1 MKKFLL
7 TTLIL
12 FFPIGEVNANIFDN
26 LRNQGP
32 KKTDIYTYIDKTTK
46 FLNTRWDNDE
56 DLKDVLRPPQI
67 LPIAADSK
75 VYGGCGDYSIGSEV
89 GGSAYCPR
97 THTIFLVPEQLQ
109 YFADEFGPSSVA
121 FVVAHEYAHAV
132 QLAFGILGTLKDPAL
147 ELQADCIAGAFIKDG
162 SSEIGITREDTLD
175 MANLAYAIGDP
186 THGTGAQRKYAL
198 SAGMGVIDYGCTNK
212 EMENLGNNKV
222 DTSIVS
228 TKRSIDSKLNLNIT
242 PYPKTI
248 VGSFKVN

>member
-1 MKKFLL
+1 MKKLIL
-7 TTLIL
+7 TTIIL
-12 FFPIGEVNANIFDN
+12 VFSIGEVSANIFDN
-26 LRNQGP
+26 LKKQGA

-46 FLNTRWDNDE
+46 FLNIQWDQDE
-56 DLKDVLRPPQI
+56 DLKNALRPPQI

-75 VYGGCGDYSIGSEV
+75 VYGGCGEYSIGAEV

-132 QLAFGILGTLKDPAL
+132 QLAFGILGNLKDPAL

-162 SSEIGITREDTLD
+162 SSEIGITRQDTLD

-198 SAGMGVIDYGCTNK
+198 SSGMGVINYGCTNK
-212 EMENLGNNKV
+212 EMQDLGEGKI
-222 DTSIVS
+222 DLSIVD
-228 TKRSIDSKLNLNIT
+228 TKRSIDSKLNLEIT

-248 VGSFKVN
+248 TGSFK

>member
-1 MKKFLL
+1 MRKIFSF
-7 TTLIL
+7 IL
-12 FFPIGEVNANIFDN
+12 FSFIFAEGSYANIFDN
-26 LRNQGP
+26 LRNEGS
-32 KKTDIYTYIDKTTK
+32 KGTDIFSYIDKTTV
-46 FLNTRWDNDE
+46 FLNNEWDKDE
-56 DLKDVLRPPQI
+56 DLKKTLRPPQI

-75 VYGGCGDYSIGSEV
+75 VYGGCGEYSIGAEV

-109 YFADEFGPSSVA
+109 YFANEFGPSAVA

-162 SSEIGITREDTLD
+162 SSELGITRQDTLD

-198 SAGMGVIDYGCTNK
+198 SAGMGIIDYGCTNK
-212 EMENLGNNKV
+212 EMEDLGNNKV

>member
-67 LPIAADSK
+67 LPIAADAK
-75 VYGGCGDYSIGSEV
+75 VYGGCGDYSIGAEV

-109 YFADEFGPSSVA
+109 YFADEFGPSAVA
-121 FVVAHEYAHAV
+121 FVVAH
-132 QLAFGILGTLKDPAL
+132 
-147 ELQADCIAGAFIKDG
+147 
-162 SSEIGITREDTLD
+162 
-175 MANLAYAIGDP
+175 
-186 THGTGAQRKYAL
+186 
-198 SAGMGVIDYGCTNK
+198 
-212 EMENLGNNKV
+212 
-222 DTSIVS
+222 
-228 TKRSIDSKLNLNIT
+228 
-242 PYPKTI
+242 
-248 VGSFKVN
+248 

>member
-1 MKKFLL
+1 MKK
-7 TTLIL
+7 L
-12 FFPIGEVNANIFDN
+12 FFLSIFFIFLSQEGRANIFDN
-26 LRNQGP
+26 LRNQDP

-75 VYGGCGDYSIGSEV
+75 VYGGCGDYSIGAEV

-109 YFADEFGPSSVA
+109 YFADEFGPSAVA

-132 QLAFGILGTLKDPAL
+132 QLAFGILGNLKDPAL
-147 ELQADCIAGAFIKDG
+147 ELQADCIAGAFIKEG
-162 SSEIGITREDTLD
+162 SSEIGITRQDTLD

-198 SAGMGVIDYGCTNK
+198 SAGMGIINYGCTNK
-212 EMENLGNNKV
+212 EMQALGEGKIDV
-222 DTSIVS
+222 SIVDA
-228 TKRSIDSKLNLNIT
+228 KRSIDSKLNLKIT

-248 VGSFKVN
+248 TGSFQ